1 LINYIRIY
9 QNKVVVFCSHSSD
22 MNNG

>member
-9 QNKVVVFCSHSSD
+9 QNKVAVFCSHSSD